1 MTDIAKAIQQQTNEL
16 ATLVKAQQETTT
28 GAGGSLKSLGKTSEE
43 LVFLL
48 RGCGQYTVQV
58 GNEEYGA
65 PLAQALLA
73 AQAGSSTKLRSAGFR
88 QKVTS
93 RLAIGIA
100 GPYWGTQEKYARMPS
115 VLQILCPAP
124 TRSWTS
130 SPSRVEQA
138 SRQMSRGQP
147 HPLVMRTGS
156 TE

>member
-88 QKVTS
+88 QKVTFS
-93 RLAIGIA
+93 ARHRDCRPILGNAGEVCPKCFRFCALHRRGA
-100 GPYWGTQEKYARMPS
+100 GPVRHRE
-115 VLQILCPAP
+115 
-124 TRSWTS
+124 
-130 SPSRVEQA
+130 
-138 SRQMSRGQP
+138 
-147 HPLVMRTGS
+147 
-156 TE
+156 